1 MWGEGLPHLP
11 PTTYHLP
18 IPTYH
23 LKPVLP
29 YLPPTTYHL
38 PIPTYHIP
46 HTVSHLPTNYLSF
59 QQNSRFKRVTTCV
72 FYKIPAS
79 RWAAKSRSFVFIEIP
94 ESSLHFLKL
103 LVFSF
108 PAGGEILSTGTGS
121 SPPTTYD
128 IPPTDPHLPPTTYHL
143 PIPTY
148 HLRHTTYRFPLHL
161 RLVYSPAA
169 ARFRPSLRC
178 SVAAFSIGQTY

>member
-29 YLPPTTYHL
+29 HLPPTTYHL

-46 HTVSHLPTNYLSF
+46 HTVSHLPPNNLSF
-59 QQNSRFKRVTTCV
+59 QRHSRFQRVTTCV

-79 RWAAKSRSFVFIEIP
+79 RWAAESRSFVFIEIP

-108 PAGGEILSTGTGS
+108 LVGCGILST
-121 SPPTTYD
+121 
-128 IPPTDPHLPPTTYHL
+128 
-143 PIPTY
+143 
-148 HLRHTTYRFPLHL
+148 
-161 RLVYSPAA
+161 
-169 ARFRPSLRC
+169 
-178 SVAAFSIGQTY
+178 